1 MGKNIM
7 TIEHRLPGV
16 NQGQTNHKAGFNFA
30 RGLRAI
36 LRQDPDVIM
45 VGEIRDTET
54 METAI
59 EAALTGHLLLSTL
72 HTNSAVATVTRL
84 LEMGVEPY
92 LLASAITGILAQL
105 LVREICETC
114 KEPSEVP
121 SAMQTLFGRRT
132 PENIYKGMG

>member
-1 MGKNIM
+1 M
-7 TIEHRLPGV
+7 
-16 NQGQTNHKAGFNFA
+16 
-30 RGLRAI
+30 
-36 LRQDPDVIM
+36 
-45 VGEIRDTET
+45 
-54 METAI
+54 
-59 EAALTGHLLLSTL
+59 
-72 HTNSAVATVTRL
+72 TRL

-105 LVREICETC
+105 LVREICETG